1 MSECWT
7 GGPADAYLCA
17 VKKPEPEGARGG
29 MDAYLSQVGHASHTI
44 KSNSYTD
51 PSECLTLQRHPGK
64 VVFITSYTVKL
75 CNKMST
81 NSKFF
86 HRKRGK
92 DTDGL
97 PVAYLWL
104 EAMQLADAG
113 ACGGVAAPPYLELG
127 TYHTTRSNATLQH
140 TMRRTPSS
148 QPGRRNIASKSRKFT
163 LL

>member
-1 MSECWT
+1 M
-7 GGPADAYLCA
+7 
-17 VKKPEPEGARGG
+17 
-29 MDAYLSQVGHASHTI
+29 H
-44 KSNSYTD
+44 
-51 PSECLTLQRHPGK
+51 
-64 VVFITSYTVKL
+64 
-75 CNKMST
+75 KMST

-104 EAMQLADAG
+104 CVMQLADAG

-148 QPGRRNIASKSRKFT
+148 QPGRRNIATQKAAENSHDPLIFPFSPRAMLETKLDHIFPNLSEPYLKPFEIDKKIT
-163 LL
+163 PSNLA